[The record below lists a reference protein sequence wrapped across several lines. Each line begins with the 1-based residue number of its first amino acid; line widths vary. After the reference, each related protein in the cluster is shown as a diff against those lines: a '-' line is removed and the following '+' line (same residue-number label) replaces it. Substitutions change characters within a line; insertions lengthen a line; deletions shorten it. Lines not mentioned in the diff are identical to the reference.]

1 MHCLQTHVEKL
12 RRIGRWAGTE
22 DYLCGDEN
30 ACMVSSTGCQI
41 MSEERKFPM
50 REPAPL
56 VTIRSLTADRTGPVR
71 ILGIVIESQSGMAI
85 VQDLL
90 DDVEQA
96 RSIRV
101 IVEGEL
107 TVGNKY
113 MIIGDLTTKKD
124 GNGELLL
131 SAILTHDVSE
141 LDVHEFKN
149 ALELEREVH
158 SYLVR

>member
-1 MHCLQTHVEKL
+1 
-12 RRIGRWAGTE
+12 
-22 DYLCGDEN
+22 
-30 ACMVSSTGCQI
+30 
-41 MSEERKFPM
+41 
-50 REPAPL
+50 
-56 VTIRSLTADRTGPVR
+56 
-71 ILGIVIESQSGMAI
+71 MAI